1 MQTRFQVR
9 EIDVSKG
16 YCLLV
21 TDKNRTRVTFGF
33 DDLDAQLQRLEQFLV
48 FTDDSRMELETVNLL
63 VQRNIPVTF
72 AKPASQVIND
82 TIDPEGEEPR
92 ILRALPVNP
101 EAKKE
106 LRRQEKNQRRPG
118 PRRKFAGRNRW
129 NVGGKINSMAS
140 SDLMVGLEIGTS
152 KICVVVG
159 EGRPDGTIKI
169 LGVGQAPSRGVRK
182 GEIVD
187 FETAMK
193 CVHEA
198 VVDAETKSDIM
209 IESVY
214 VAVAGS
220 HIQSFNNRGAV
231 LLPEDRDEIDEQ
243 DIEDVKISARE
254 VSIPAPN
261 AFLHSIIQHYHV
273 DGQDGVLNPVGM
285 LGQKLEADFHIIH
298 GVRTRIQNTIRC
310 VKELPLEVEDV
321 VFSALAAAQ
330 VVLTPQQKS
339 LGALVIDIGGGTTD
353 YILYVDGVVK
363 QTGVLGVGGDHI
375 TNDISMGLRIPMT
388 RAEKLKI
395 EEGSVTLGNC
405 LPGETVQLKDDSG
418 FAGKEIERETLNTII
433 HLRLRET
440 FELLKR
446 KLEEEPFINYISE
459 GVFITGGCSHLKGI
473 DHLAEEIFEL
483 PARVAHAQTMSG
495 LTSAFE
501 NPQFSAAIGLIR
513 YAQAVQSSGRSAAGS
528 AAFSDKIFSGMR

>member
-1 MQTRFQVR
+1 
-9 EIDVSKG
+9 
-16 YCLLV
+16 
-21 TDKNRTRVTFGF
+21 
-33 DDLDAQLQRLEQFLV
+33 
-48 FTDDSRMELETVNLL
+48 
-63 VQRNIPVTF
+63 
-72 AKPASQVIND
+72 
-82 TIDPEGEEPR
+82 
-92 ILRALPVNP
+92 
-101 EAKKE
+101 
-106 LRRQEKNQRRPG
+106 
-118 PRRKFAGRNRW
+118 
-129 NVGGKINSMAS
+129 MAS

-198 VVDAETKSDIM
+198 VVDAETKSDVM
-209 IESVY
+209 IRSVY
-214 VAVAGS
+214 VGVAGS
-220 HIQSFNNRGAV
+220 HIQSFNNRGCV
-231 LLPEDRDEIDEQ
+231 VLPEDRDEIDEQ
-243 DIEDVKISARE
+243 DIEDVKINARE
-254 VSIPAPN
+254 VSIPAQN

-321 VFSALAAAQ
+321 VFTALASAQ
-330 VVLTPQQKS
+330 VVLTQHQKN

-353 YILYVDGVVK
+353 YILYVDGAVK
-363 QTGVLGVGGDHI
+363 QSGVLGVGGDHI

-405 LPGETVQLKDDSG
+405 LPGDTVLLKDDSG

-440 FELLKR
+440 FELLEAAAGGGTVHQLHR
-446 KLEEEPFINYISE
+446 RRDFHHRRMQPSEWHRPSGGGNFRIAGPRRSRADDVGTDLRFREPA
-459 GVFITGGCSHLKGI
+459 VLRRDRI
-473 DHLAEEIFEL
+473 DQVCASR
-483 PARVAHAQTMSG
+483 P
-495 LTSAFE
+495 
-501 NPQFSAAIGLIR
+501 
-513 YAQAVQSSGRSAAGS
+513 GRSAPARAAS
-528 AAFSDKIFSGMR
+528 AACSEKSSAGCAHDERHSGTNCRASVSDAMCNGVSQKRPTN

>member
-1 MQTRFQVR
+1 
-9 EIDVSKG
+9 
-16 YCLLV
+16 
-21 TDKNRTRVTFGF
+21 
-33 DDLDAQLQRLEQFLV
+33 
-48 FTDDSRMELETVNLL
+48 
-63 VQRNIPVTF
+63 
-72 AKPASQVIND
+72 
-82 TIDPEGEEPR
+82 
-92 ILRALPVNP
+92 
-101 EAKKE
+101 
-106 LRRQEKNQRRPG
+106 
-118 PRRKFAGRNRW
+118 
-129 NVGGKINSMAS
+129 MAS

-159 EGRPDGTIKI
+159 ESRPDGTVKI

-198 VVDAETKSDIM
+198 VVDAEQKSDVM
-209 IESVY
+209 IRSVY
-214 VAVAGS
+214 VGVSGS
-220 HIQSFNNRGAV
+220 HIQSFNNRGTV

-254 VSIPAPN
+254 VSIPAQN

-285 LGQKLEADFHIIH
+285 LGQKLEADFHIVH

-321 VFSALAAAQ
+321 VFNALASAQ
-330 VVLTPQQKS
+330 VVLTQHQKN

-353 YILYVDGVVK
+353 YILYVDGAVK
-363 QTGVLGVGGDHI
+363 ECGCFAVGGDHI

-395 EEGSVTLGNC
+395 EEGSCTLGNC
-405 LPGETVQLKDDSG
+405 LPGETILLKDDSG
-418 FAGKEIERETLNTII
+418 FAGKEIEREALNTII

-446 KLEEEPFINYISE
+446 KLDEQSFINYIGE
-459 GVFITGGCSHLKGI
+459 GIFISGGCSLLNGI
-473 DHLAEEIFEL
+473 QHLAGDIFEM

-501 NPQFSAAIGLIR
+501 NPQFSTAIGLTK
-513 YAQAVQSSGRSAAGS
+513 YAQAVQADRQPRRGIGRIFGR
-528 AAFSDKIFSGMR
+528 FFSGMR

>member
-1 MQTRFQVR
+1 
-9 EIDVSKG
+9 
-16 YCLLV
+16 
-21 TDKNRTRVTFGF
+21 
-33 DDLDAQLQRLEQFLV
+33 
-48 FTDDSRMELETVNLL
+48 
-63 VQRNIPVTF
+63 
-72 AKPASQVIND
+72 
-82 TIDPEGEEPR
+82 
-92 ILRALPVNP
+92 
-101 EAKKE
+101 
-106 LRRQEKNQRRPG
+106 
-118 PRRKFAGRNRW
+118 
-129 NVGGKINSMAS
+129 MAS

-209 IESVY
+209 IQSVY

-231 LLPEDRDEIDEQ
+231 ALPEERDEIDEQ

-273 DGQDGVLNPVGM
+273 DGQNGVLNPVGM

-459 GVFITGGCSHLKGI
+459 GIFITGGCSHLKGI

-501 NPQFSAAIGLIR
+501 NPQFSTAIGLIR
-513 YAQAVQSSGRSAAGS
+513 YAQAVQSDRPQRGRFGKL
-528 AAFSDKIFSGMR
+528 FGKLLGGMR